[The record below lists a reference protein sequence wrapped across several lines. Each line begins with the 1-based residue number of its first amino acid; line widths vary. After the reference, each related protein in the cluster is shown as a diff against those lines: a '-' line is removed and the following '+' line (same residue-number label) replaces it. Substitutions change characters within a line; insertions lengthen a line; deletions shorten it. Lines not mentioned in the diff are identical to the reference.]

1 MRAGHT
7 SSDEMCNLYLMLY
20 SRLPFFMWCLDKYPA
35 AQVRTGLGVAA
46 RPVPPAWSCPDVHVS
61 TRNRC

>member
-1 MRAGHT
+1 
-7 SSDEMCNLYLMLY
+7 MCNLYLMLY